1 MNESLKKT
9 VTEYPYYIL
18 KLSNLYYTGT
28 EDGRFIFKRGR
39 DNALKIGKADFESLR
54 EIESKVVHSRI
65 ECVTAQGLT
74 AVSDI
79 ERKRKEREFKFY
91 DAIVNGEAVQA
102 VVEELSNK
110 DRRGKIELFR
120 LKLIKSIRNKYLTLD
135 EIEFLTQ
142 RNDAVIMKVILGTAH
157 QATQSAIYQL
167 LDAYVVTMV

>member
-28 EDGRFIFKRGR
+28 KDGRFIFKRGR
-39 DNALKIGKADFESLR
+39 DNALKVSKSDFESLR
-54 EIESKVVHSRI
+54 EIESKAEHSRI

-79 ERKRKEREFKFY
+79 ERKRKEREFRFY

-120 LKLIKSIRNKYLTLD
+120 LKLIKSIRNKHLTLD

-157 QATQSAIYQL
+157 QATCSAIYQL

>member
-28 EDGRFIFKRGR
+28 KDGRFIFKRGR

-54 EIESKVVHSRI
+54 EIESKVEHSRI

-79 ERKRKEREFKFY
+79 ERKRKEREFRFY

-110 DRRGKIELFR
+110 DRRGKIEIFR

-157 QATQSAIYQL
+157 QATCSAIYQL
-167 LDAYVVTMV
+167 LDAYVVSMV

>member
-28 EDGRFIFKRGR
+28 KDGRFIFKRGR
-39 DNALKIGKADFESLR
+39 DNALKVSKSDFESLR
-54 EIESKVVHSRI
+54 EIESKVEHSRI

-79 ERKRKEREFKFY
+79 ERKRKEREFRFY
-91 DAIVNGEAVQA
+91 DAIVNGEAVQS

-120 LKLIKSIRNKYLTLD
+120 LKLIKSIRIKLLTLD
-135 EIEFLTQ
+135 EFEFLSQ

-157 QATQSAIYQL
+157 QATCSAIYQL

>member
-28 EDGRFIFKRGR
+28 KDSRFIFKRGR

-54 EIESKVVHSRI
+54 EIESKVEHSRI

-91 DAIVNGEAVQA
+91 DAIVNGEAVQN

-157 QATQSAIYQL
+157 QATCSAICQL
-167 LDAYVVTMV
+167 LDAYVVSMV